1 MKIVIKPKNNN
12 ISAKLIKKMISQIN
26 YNLFDN
32 ETIFKIILYNSYFKN
47 VNDDHIIINN
57 NNIQLSINDEA
68 SKDDWDIF
76 IPITDIIDFDIN
88 FDLKV
93 RQLYEKNYPNFDG
106 VVILKN
112 EENNLIIPIIGRKY
126 FDDVGYIFNPY
137 YNSEIYLDDLIN
149 TLEINKKYKLI
160 INNNIK
166 LIDINE
172 NDKKIYEFR
181 KKFNFGIYKINKLRN
196 FKRKKSATKN
206 EFNKLVDECYVI
218 NLERR
223 KDRMEHMINELKKID
238 VSYRIF
244 NAVDGLKIKD
254 KDNIISNPEVATIK
268 SHMGV
273 IKDAI
278 YNEYDKIAIFEDDI
292 IFCDDF
298 DKRLKYYIEN
308 IPKDWDIMYL
318 GSNLNSCQEPALIKH
333 GIYKVKES
341 YGCFAMILNNKNGL
355 FQKIVNG
362 ENYNIPYD
370 NYIRSL
376 QKELNCYVFKPFF
389 VKTLY
394 TQSDINPDRGEFS
407 YDIVDKYFAP
417 VFEEPKPVQ
426 NKVQS
431 APKPQ
436 IESRTIQSICE
447 DYQRGNY
454 PFIIYYGGRV
464 LFDSQY
470 TDKSNI
476 RFDKEYF
483 ILYGKYFPY
492 RGMVIKRK

>member
-1 MKIVIKPKNNN
+1 MKI
-12 ISAKLIKKMISQIN
+12 LIRIEK
-26 YNLFDN
+26 DN
-32 ETIFKIILYNSYFKN
+32 EKSFNTKLDELKSKFSNKKIKIQLVSHFNDEIITNNWNIIILLN
-47 VNDDHIIINN
+47 
-57 NNIQLSINDEA
+57 QM
-68 SKDDWDIF
+68 
-76 IPITDIIDFDIN
+76 IDFEQG
-88 FDLKV
+88 FDTKI
-93 RQLYEKNYPNFDG
+93 REIYNQHYPNLDG
-106 VVILKN
+106 VLLLKN
-112 EENNLIIPIIGRKY
+112 EDESITIPVIGKNY
-126 FDDVGYIFNPY
+126 IKEFGYIYNPIYTTEVAEKEFYEILKLKEKYTIIKDILFNRV
-137 YNSEIYLDDLIN
+137 ELVKDD
-149 TLEINKKYKLI
+149 
-160 INNNIK
+160 
-166 LIDINE
+166 
-172 NDKKIYEFR
+172 DKVYEFR

-254 KDNIISNPEVATIK
+254 RDNIISNPEVATIK

-318 GSNLNSCQEPALIKH
+318 GSNLNSCQEPALIKT

-362 ENYNIPYD
+362 ENYNMPYD

-426 NKVQS
+426 NKVQP

-447 DYQRGNY
+447 DYQRGNS

>member
-1 MKIVIKPKNNN
+1 MKI
-12 ISAKLIKKMISQIN
+12 LIRIEK
-26 YNLFDN
+26 DN
-32 ETIFKIILYNSYFKN
+32 EKSFNTKLDELKSKFSNKKIKIQLVSHFNDEIITNNWNIIILLN
-47 VNDDHIIINN
+47 
-57 NNIQLSINDEA
+57 QM
-68 SKDDWDIF
+68 
-76 IPITDIIDFDIN
+76 IDFEQG
-88 FDLKV
+88 FDTKI
-93 RQLYEKNYPNFDG
+93 REIYNQHYPNLDG
-106 VVILKN
+106 VLLLKN
-112 EENNLIIPIIGRKY
+112 EDESITIPVIGKNY
-126 FDDVGYIFNPY
+126 IKEFGYIYNPIYTTEVAEKEFYEILKLKEKYTIIKDILFNRV
-137 YNSEIYLDDLIN
+137 ELVKDD
-149 TLEINKKYKLI
+149 
-160 INNNIK
+160 
-166 LIDINE
+166 
-172 NDKKIYEFR
+172 DKVYEFR

-196 FKRKKSATKN
+196 FKRKKSVTKN

-244 NAVDGLKIKD
+244 NAIDGLKIKD
-254 KDNIISNPEVATIK
+254 RDNIISNPEVATIK

-318 GSNLNSCQEPALIKH
+318 GSNLNSCQEPALIKT

-362 ENYNIPYD
+362 ENYNMPYD

-426 NKVQS
+426 NKVQP

-447 DYQRGNY
+447 DYQRGNS
-454 PFIIYYGGRV
+454 PFIIYYKGRV

>member
-1 MKIVIKPKNNN
+1 MKILIHTLSYNNE
-12 ISAKLIKKMISQIN
+12 S
-26 YNLFDN
+26 
-32 ETIFKIILYNSYFKN
+32 
-47 VNDDHIIINN
+47 
-57 NNIQLSINDEA
+57 
-68 SKDDWDIF
+68 
-76 IPITDIIDFDIN
+76 
-88 FDLKV
+88 
-93 RQLYEKNYPNFDG
+93 
-106 VVILKN
+106 LKN
-112 EENNLIIPIIGRKY
+112 ELTKSDNKTFFSYDLEENFIITFNKKLKLTNWDLLIPLMQMIDFEEGFDTKIREAYKQHYPNLDGVLLLKNEDESITIPVIGKNY
-126 FDDVGYIFNPY
+126 IKEFGYIYNPIYTTEVAEKEFYEILKLKEKYTIIKDILFNRV
-137 YNSEIYLDDLIN
+137 ELVKDD
-149 TLEINKKYKLI
+149 
-160 INNNIK
+160 
-166 LIDINE
+166 
-172 NDKKIYEFR
+172 DKVHEFR
-181 KKFNFGIYKINKLRN
+181 KKFNFGVYKINKLRN

-223 KDRMEHMINELKKID
+223 KDRMERMINELKKID

-254 KDNIISNPEVATIK
+254 RDNIISNPEVATIK

-341 YGCFAMILNNKNGL
+341 YGCFAIILNNKNGL

-426 NKVQS
+426 NEVQS